1 VKQVK
6 DGTSTVGLLH
16 AADISEILST
26 GGTEICSC
34 YLVERSVCNKQCS
47 I

>member
-26 GGTEICSC
+26 EELKSA
-34 YLVERSVCNKQCS
+34 LAAWLKQARASSVP
-47 I
+47 